1 VFSPKVLKGNVQ
13 MLPAGPKEAAA
24 ELIRVLKEKYI
35 L

>member
-1 VFSPKVLKGNVQ
+1 VLKGNVQ
-13 MLPAGPKEAAA
+13 MLPGGPKEAAL

>member
-1 VFSPKVLKGNVQ
+1 VQ
-13 MLPAGPKEAAA
+13 MLPAGPKEAAL